1 MTQGKY
7 RDMVLICRGR
17 VRKAK
22 AKLKQDLAR
31 DTKNHKKGF
40 YKYIGQKRNCK
51 ENVTPLPIDNQEE

>member
-1 MTQGKY
+1 
-7 RDMVLICRGR
+7 MVLICRGR

-51 ENVTPLPIDNQEE
+51 ENATPLPIDNQEE